1 MTAQPSV
8 AAVDTVLPAAVTA
21 GTGSM
26 ALSAVPPPAAAVAA
40 ALATPPAVAAPALT
54 PAAAARAKKLAAGGM
69 DFVERPNAVFISPRN
84 LAPPPPPRPTD
95 AAAAAAA
102 ATPAAPSFSLLRWLC
117 TSRSVWSWAVRA
129 LLVAGAVGAAVAAV
143 QIYRAW
149 LADMQRRH
157 ADRLQRTALLRQRT
171 EGAHSPQ
178 TQSQS
183 QSHSGETGVTAD
195 NSALKQL
202 TVLVAARY
210 ALLQRHGAVLRHVRT
225 SSTGD
230 IECKDSATSA
240 SPSNAPTPVQL
251 GDLDKMRLTFGEL
264 SKRRAKWLWGALR

>member
-1 MTAQPSV
+1 MTALPSS
-8 AAVDTVLPAAVTA
+8 ATADTVLPAAATA

-26 ALSAVPPPAAAVAA
+26 ALSAVPPPAAVAVALA
-40 ALATPPAVAAPALT
+40 APPAVAAPALT

-84 LAPPPPPRPTD
+84 LAPPPPPRPAD
-95 AAAAAAA
+95 AAAAAVA

-117 TSRSVWSWAVRA
+117 TSRSAWSWAVRA

-171 EGAHSPQ
+171 EGAHSSQ

-183 QSHSGETGVTAD
+183 QSQSGEAGVAAD
-195 NSALKQL
+195 NSTLKQL
-202 TVLVAARY
+202 TALVAARY
-210 ALLQRHGAVLRHVRT
+210 ALLQRHGVALRHVRCP

-230 IECKDSATSA
+230 SECKDSATSA
-240 SPSNAPTPVQL
+240 SPSNASAPVQL
-251 GDLDKMRLTFGEL
+251 ADLDKMRLTFGEL
-264 SKRRAKWLWGALR
+264 SKRRAK